1 MAYTGYKIIT
11 YIDVNPQSPTF
22 QTQRTE
28 RVRDDE
34 NCGVASAN
42 WEVISYYC
50 ELDGSGSN
58 TGYYVTQ
65 EMDTNLDS
73 PTYGQTRENK
83 EYNVS
88 QCPLKDPNPHWVIN
102 LENSYCE
109 KKTFPSGVEGNTG
122 KYIVE
127 LIDENSASPTFNQ
140 KKESSYTESDW
151 TEEMTEA
158 FGEFP
163 CKAPDTE
170 PQIEEISSSCVM
182 VTCSGKTTTNGQK
195 KIFGLDKNIYSMT
208 YLQSMETIIT
218 DEDTCPN
225 GCSGGGGDE
234 YIFTWSD
241 GTTTMSKNVSYE
253 AQTVSVGVVSTK
265 NGSSQDW
272 SVSSGSAT
280 KSSTGISVSL
290 TENTSTASTKT
301 TSITLKQSE
310 SNKTIMLSIIQAKK
324 KDTCTPSQ
332 VTYYTVTSSK
342 TNPSTVAATVTSSTL
357 SWNYNKTTDYVYAD
371 CSTSSTTQSGTS
383 STTVTFS
390 ENTSTSSTT
399 RSGNVTWTGYKN
411 KNGNTI
417 TIPWSVTQ
425 QGKEITDAFTFADG
439 TTSKTLNVSSGNT
452 TQTID
457 IISIVGGT
465 ATDLYSLVEKTM
477 WIQYNSH
484 TATNFKITVERNDTG
499 SARSGY
505 ISLKQNATN
514 KTIRLDI
521 NQSAGTNYAFSYGD
535 GTTSKLLSV
544 ASGSSSGSY
553 SVTSTRDGSSQG
565 WSVTEKPNW
574 VSVTSNT
581 STLNWSVT
589 PNSLAEVRSGTVTS
603 TQDESLKT
611 ITLDVEQA
619 AGGGT
624 PSTVGFCLVTQMG
637 WGVMAANGETFDAGS
652 TANVAGGPTNL
663 WLSGNTTM
671 DWNQVQID
679 ATCPSGMIEINELM
693 NKMTQ
698 RAKLNLYWTKNDSGV
713 TRTLIV
719 RYTYLPTG
727 EWVQYKVK
735 QLTTNYT

>member
-1 MAYTGYKIIT
+1 MAYTGYKIVT

-50 ELDGSGSN
+50 ELDEQGSN

-83 EYNVS
+83 TYNVS

-109 KKTFPSGVEGNTG
+109 TKVYPSGVEGNTG

-151 TEEMTEA
+151 TEEMVEA

-163 CKAPDTE
+163 CEAPDTE

-195 KIFGLDKNIYSMT
+195 KIFGLDKNIYSST

-225 GCSGGGGDE
+225 GCSGGGGDD
-234 YIFTWSD
+234 YVFTWSD

-253 AQTVSVGVVSTK
+253 AQTVTVGVVSTK

-272 SVSSGSAT
+272 SVQSGTAT
-280 KSSTGISVSL
+280 KTSTGISVSL
-290 TENTSTASTKT
+290 TENTSTTSTKT

-324 KDTCTPSQ
+324 SETCTPSQ
-332 VTYYTVTSSK
+332 VTYYSVSNNRTD
-342 TNPSTVAATVTSSTL
+342 PSTVAATATSTTL
-357 SWNYNKTTDYVYAD
+357 KWNYVKTTDYVYAD
-371 CSTSSTTQSGTS
+371 CSTSSTTQNGSS
-383 STTVTFS
+383 STTVTFA
-390 ENTSTSSTT
+390 ENTSTSPTT
-399 RSGNVTWTGYKN
+399 RSGSVTWTGYKN

-439 TTSKTLNVSSGNT
+439 TTAKTLNVGSGNT

-499 SARSGY
+499 SPRSGY

-514 KTIRLDI
+514 KIIRLDI
-521 NQSAGTNYAFSYGD
+521 NQSAGTNYVFSYGD
-535 GTTSKLLSV
+535 GTTTKSMSV
-544 ASGSSSGSY
+544 ASGNSFGSY
-553 SVTSTRDGSSQG
+553 SITSTKDGNNQG
-565 WSVTEKPNW
+565 WNVTEKPNW
-574 VSVTSNT
+574 VEVTT
-581 STLNWSVT
+581 AATTLNWSVT

-624 PSTVGFCLVTQMG
+624 PSTVGFCLVTQFG
-637 WGVMAANGETFDAGS
+637 WGVMAANGETFDAGN

-671 DWNQVQID
+671 DWNSVKIE
-679 ATCPSGMIEINELM
+679 ATCPSGMLEINELM
-693 NKMTQ
+693 SKGTY
-698 RAKLNLYWTKNDSGV
+698 RAKLNLYWTKNNSGV
-713 TRTLIV
+713 ARTLTV